1 MTTSSISIDSI
12 NKTVNISTNV
22 DGNEKTTQRPM
33 TQTELD
39 LLDKD
44 MQIQLKSKLDE
55 LKMLQN
61 LLNNPK

>member
-33 TQTELD
+33 TQIELD

-44 MQIQLKSKLDE
+44 MQIQLKNKLDE